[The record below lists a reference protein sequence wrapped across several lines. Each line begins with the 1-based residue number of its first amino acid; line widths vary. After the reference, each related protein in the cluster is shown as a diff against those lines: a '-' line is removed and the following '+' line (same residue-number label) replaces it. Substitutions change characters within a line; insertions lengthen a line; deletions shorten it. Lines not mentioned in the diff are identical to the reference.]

1 MATIPNKRRE
11 LLTFAVA
18 NGAALDVT
26 IPGSE
31 HYTKF
36 AISIPNTA
44 GTVVWSLGANVPGT
58 NEANATVPQAGEEF
72 KTIVRQGVSSLAPNE
87 ITYDLLDNQL
97 NVFDLI
103 VPIPGGLILRCDNG
117 SASAI
122 DMTVGVMMYDSAYSA
137 SL

>member
-1 MATIPNKRRE
+1 
-11 LLTFAVA
+11 
-18 NGAALDVT
+18 
-26 IPGSE
+26 
-31 HYTKF
+31 
-36 AISIPNTA
+36 
-44 GTVVWSLGANVPGT
+44 
-58 NEANATVPQAGEEF
+58 PQAGEEF